1 MKKNKVIV
9 LGLFLSLLT
18 VGCAS
23 MNAKK
28 QFAGGANGYA
38 KQILPEYKEYI
49 DKDAELDSDSKRIR
63 KKTADD
69 FQSYIDEG
77 IK

>member
-1 MKKNKVIV
+1 MKKISTSI
-9 LGLFLSLLT
+9 LLLFLCFSL

-23 MNAKK
+23 MNAKR
-28 QFAGGANGYA
+28 QFAVGANKYA
-38 KQILPEYKEYI
+38 KQILPEYKSYI
-49 DKDAELDSDSKRIR
+49 DKDAELDDDSKRIR

-69 FQSYIDEG
+69 FQFYIEEG